1 MQCDRLNK
9 SKLMITSLDIKN
21 FKSLAS
27 CRIDNLK
34 RVNLFLGK
42 NNVGKS
48 SLLEAIS
55 LYLSQASPVWIQTLM
70 RDRGL
75 TLFFSD
81 ANVAERV
88 EFEKHNISSLYTGR
102 DVKAFEQT
110 ALSVSAR
117 YDGIREKSIGI
128 KIEYYIPEVFKH
140 DLDSTLSGSPNFV
153 SAKEAEKIPIALCG
167 LSVDNGEDKRFFPFD
182 GKGVRLSGKDWDT
195 NFEFV
200 RSNTFMSDNAEM
212 FDRIAMTDLQ
222 QNLISALNI
231 IDSRIRNINFLNDP
245 FSATSSRVPIVVFE
259 DSNTRY
265 PLRSMGDG
273 MNRLLSIILS
283 MLNCKGGVLLID
295 EFENGLHYTTLCRL
309 WQMIFKLAN
318 DLDIQVF
325 ATTHSNDCIIIFISA
340 DSNEDGT
347 MRLENRASGVIAI
360 PYIGRDE
367 LNYIRDND
375 VEVR

>member
-1 MQCDRLNK
+1 M
-9 SKLMITSLDIKN
+9 
-21 FKSLAS
+21 
-27 CRIDNLK
+27 
-34 RVNLFLGK
+34 GK
-42 NNVGKS
+42 VSGC
-48 SLLEAIS
+48 
-55 LYLSQASPVWIQTLM
+55 QA
-70 RDRGL
+70 
-75 TLFFSD
+75 
-81 ANVAERV
+81 
-88 EFEKHNISSLYTGR
+88 K
-102 DVKAFEQT
+102 
-110 ALSVSAR
+110 
-117 YDGIREKSIGI
+117 IG
-128 KIEYYIPEVFKH
+128 
-140 DLDSTLSGSPNFV
+140 
-153 SAKEAEKIPIALCG
+153 
-167 LSVDNGEDKRFFPFD
+167 
-182 GKGVRLSGKDWDT
+182 DT

-325 ATTHSNDCIIIFISA
+325 ATTHSNDCIRSFISA

-347 MRLENRASGVIAI
+347 MMRLENRASGVIAI